1 MSNTVNISFDVTG
14 SIQQEIEILQEDLTP
29 EQLVSKLNTGEYL
42 TTLEVSHPDI
52 RQGERTV
59 IYFDEEG
66 NEVTVGVILSQT
78 ATEET
83 QYTQFQLE
91 KSE

>member
-1 MSNTVNISFDVTG
+1 MSNLTKISFDVNG
-14 SIQQEIEILQEDLTP
+14 SMQQEIEILKEDITQD
-29 EQLVSKLNTGEYL
+29 QLVEKLNTGEYL

-52 RQGERTV
+52 RQGERTIV
-59 IYFDEEG
+59 YFDEEG

-78 ATEET
+78 ATDEM

-91 KSE
+91 PTE